1 MRNLI
6 AFSPRA
12 DSRSSRS
19 RTAIY
24 LKALLVAVLASAG
37 ITANAQTA
45 DKLVTGRIWTA
56 DPGKPWADAMA
67 IAGDRILAV
76 GTKQEL
82 KAYVNK
88 QTVLVKAAEGQLIV
102 PGFIDN
108 HTHFMD
114 GGYMLASVQLRDAK
128 TPAEFIRRIKE
139 FAKTVKPGT
148 WIIGGAWDHQ
158 LWGGELP
165 DRVWIDSVTK
175 DNPVWINRL
184 DGHLCLANSLALK
197 LAGVTDDV
205 ADVTGGHIERKN
217 GHITGLLKDNA
228 MGMVQKIVPEPSAEM
243 KDRAMDAAMNYVA
256 SNGVTSIVSL
266 TGVGVN
272 DYFDVYQR
280 AHDQHRLITRV
291 YAATMLERWA
301 MLAELVKKKG
311 RGDDWYKIGGLKGF
325 VDGGLGAHTAFMLKP
340 FTDSPRDSGFMVI
353 DSMKLYSQVKSA
365 DSAGLQVTVH
375 AIGDRAIHTLLN
387 IYQKV
392 EAVNGDRDRRFRM
405 EHTQHL
411 DPADIG
417 RFAQL
422 NVIPSMQPYHAID
435 DGRWADKYIGAKR
448 ARYAYAFRSLLDAKA
463 KLAFGSDWFVAPASP
478 IMGIYAAATRRTID
492 GLQPNG
498 WVPQEKITV
507 LEAMK
512 AYTING
518 AYAIFEEKSRGSLE
532 KGKLA
537 DFVILDKDITKI
549 DPVAIEGVN
558 VLQTYVGGKAVYTK
572 AK

>member
-1 MRNLI
+1 M
-6 AFSPRA
+6 FSFNGFVINPLQVVK
-12 DSRSSRS
+12 
-19 RTAIY
+19 Y
-24 LKALLVAVLASAG
+24 FLLLAVLAPAG
-37 ITANAQTA
+37 FAANAQTA

-56 DPGKPWADAMA
+56 NATQPWVEAMA
-67 IAGDRILAV
+67 ISGGKILAV
-76 GTKQEL
+76 GSQKDL
-82 KAYVNK
+82 KGYVGK

-114 GGYMLASVQLRDAK
+114 GGYMIASVQLRDAK
-128 TPAEFIRRIKE
+128 TPAEFIKRIKE
-139 FAKTVKPGT
+139 FAKTIKPGT

-165 DRVWIDSVTK
+165 DKAWIDSVTK
-175 DNPVWINRL
+175 DNPVWVNRL
-184 DGHLCLANSLALK
+184 DGHLCLANSVALK
-197 LAGVTDDV
+197 LAGVTDDI
-205 ADVTGGHIERKN
+205 ADISGGHIEREN
-217 GHITGLLKDNA
+217 GHVTGLLKDNA
-228 MGMVQKIVPEPSAEM
+228 KKMVQDIVPEPSAEM

-266 TGVGVN
+266 TGTGLN
-272 DYFDVYQR
+272 DYFDVYKR
-280 AHDQHRLITRV
+280 AHDTHRLITRV

-301 MLAELVKKKG
+301 MLADSVKRHG
-311 RGDDWYKIGGLKGF
+311 RGDEWFKIGALKGF

-340 FTDSPRDSGFMVI
+340 FSDSPTDSGFMVI
-353 DSMKLYSQVKSA
+353 DSLKLYSQVKSA
-365 DSAGLQVTVH
+365 DSAGLQVIIH

-392 EAVNGDRDRRFRM
+392 ETVNGNKDRRFRM

-411 DPADIG
+411 DPADIN

-435 DGRWADKYIGAKR
+435 DGRWADKYIGPER
-448 ARYAYAFRSLLDAKA
+448 ARYAYAFKSLLNAKA

-498 WVPQEKITV
+498 WVPEEKITV
-507 LEAMK
+507 LQALN

-537 DFVILDKDITKI
+537 DFVILDQDITKI
-549 DPVAIEGVN
+549 DPVAIEHVK